1 MTALANAKSA
11 QPTGETTQIALQRC
25 MLCGKPS
32 GETICHACADKVQ
45 GEAVNKKK
53 REYKGAP

>member
-1 MTALANAKSA
+1 MAALANANFATPSGTKKQA
-11 QPTGETTQIALQRC
+11 TLQTC

-53 REYKGAP
+53 REYKGTA